1 MTNQDEI
8 LGKALKNLND
18 ELNRLRRN
26 NLRLR
31 LHMEVLTSTPEC
43 KKAEKIRETYG
54 EKIFNESLIHL
65 N

>member
-8 LGKALKNLND
+8 LGKAFKDLTD

-31 LHMEVLTSTPEC
+31 LHMEVLASTPEC
-43 KKAEKIRETYG
+43 RTSEKIRETYG
-54 EKIFNESLIHL
+54 DRVFNDSIIHA